1 MGLKFMQNS
10 NTTIEMGGETVK
22 VETTM
27 TRVDLYKGHTLIGSA
42 GVKNPKDFDY
52 YALLNFAKCKPGSK
66 MQVA

>member
-10 NTTIEMGGETVK
+10 NTTIEMGG
-22 VETTM
+22 ETTM